1 MKNIAKAAV
10 IGSGMMGPGIAVTL
24 SLGGVEVAIL
34 SRTSEGATRAAHTA
48 MRLSIDLADSG
59 LMPQGAALVS
69 SSTDLEATVKDADL
83 VIESAPESLQLKQEI
98 FRPTRQPR
106 QAGCHPRQQHVEP

>member
-24 SLGGVEVAIL
+24 SLGGVEVTIL
-34 SRTSEGATRAAHTA
+34 SRTPEGATRAAHTA

-69 SSTDLEATVKDADL
+69 VVYRPRGGGQGRGPGHRVDAG
-83 VIESAPESLQLKQEI
+83 ETCS
-98 FRPTRQPR
+98 
-106 QAGCHPRQQHVEP
+106 